1 MPYLW
6 IAKAYGTRMEYD
18 DPHHRHMQGRQ
29 RSKIKVITSCC
40 YFEAFAHNLTKESC
54 RSTKIGQKVVR
65 AMGDIA
71 HQCQGPKVK
80 VTRQINDHGGSS
92 SRHLLGAGAYC
103 GDLPHSLLRCVLALW
118 TTAFSSSC
126 L

>member
-1 MPYLW
+1 
-6 IAKAYGTRMEYD
+6 MEYD

-54 RSTKIGQKVVR
+54 RSTKIGQKVVC

-92 SRHLLGAGAYC
+92 SRHLLGAGGILRRPPAQLVKVCFSFVDYC
-103 GDLPHSLLRCVLALW
+103 I
-118 TTAFSSSC
+118 FI
-126 L
+126 